1 MVATTGVDCSAD
13 TVFVATAVH
22 INAVDVIVATAEDC
36 IGASVDFCAV
46 IDAFAKMTVDIGAAV
61 LNNNPALVIATPMY
75 HHATAVLVLPQSVE
89 QHAVVAVLAVT
100 PLVVM
105 GTENISRLL
114 GRQGW
119 FSFLH
124 TSSPTSELVN
134 FSTKISSYRKAIK
147 VVISKT
153 YIFRKRMNKTIF

>member
-1 MVATTGVDCSAD
+1 MTCNAAGVIHATVMNYGAAYVVAVTAVDCCSA
-13 TVFVATAVH
+13 A
-22 INAVDVIVATAEDC
+22 IVVGT
-36 IGASVDFCAV
+36 SVDFCAL
-46 IDAFAKMTVDIGAAV
+46 IDDFAKMTLALGAAV

-105 GTENISRLL
+105 STENICRLL

-153 YIFRKRMNKTIF
+153 YIFRKIHPLQM